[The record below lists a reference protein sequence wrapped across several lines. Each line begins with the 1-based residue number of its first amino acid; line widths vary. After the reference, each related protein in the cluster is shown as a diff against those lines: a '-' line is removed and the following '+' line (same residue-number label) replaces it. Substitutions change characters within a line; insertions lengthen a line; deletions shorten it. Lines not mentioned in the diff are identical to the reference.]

1 MLGEGEGG
9 GKKVR
14 GGDVFRVESRE
25 KKKEKNRAF
34 LEILKF
40 QILTQLFQYSYS
52 PIFVSLNRD
61 ESPLSRI
68 FPTEK

>member
-1 MLGEGEGG
+1 MC
-9 GKKVR
+9 
-14 GGDVFRVESRE
+14 FASNRE
-25 KKKEKNRAF
+25 RKKKEKNRAF

>member
-25 KKKEKNRAF
+25 KKEGEESSVPRNFKISNF
-34 LEILKF
+34 NPVI
-40 QILTQLFQYSYS
+40 
-52 PIFVSLNRD
+52 PIFLFSYFRFVK
-61 ESPLSRI
+61 SR
-68 FPTEK
+68 